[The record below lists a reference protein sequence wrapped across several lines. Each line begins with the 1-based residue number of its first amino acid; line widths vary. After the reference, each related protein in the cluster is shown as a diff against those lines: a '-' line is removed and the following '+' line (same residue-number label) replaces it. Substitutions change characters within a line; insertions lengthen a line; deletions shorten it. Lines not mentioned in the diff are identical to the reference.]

1 MKKNISINISGI
13 IFHVEEDGYE
23 LLKNYL
29 ESISRYFST
38 YEDSKEITDDIESRI
53 AEIFLGKLSN
63 SKQVI
68 TREDVDAVIKTMGS
82 VEDFA
87 AAEVLEEDT
96 AYRSSYSRSTTDEG
110 HDYAEDETYGKK
122 RLYRDTERKVLGGVA
137 AGIAHYFK
145 IDPLWIRLLI
155 LVFFFADA
163 FASFGTITLVTYIVL
178 WIVLPGNPSL
188 EQDRKLKKLFR
199 NPDDKVI
206 GGVSGGIA
214 AYFGTDPT
222 VIRLLFVLSIF
233 LGGTGLLIYI
243 VLWIITPE
251 AKTITDKMQMKG
263 EPVTLSNIE
272 SSIKK
277 NFSVDESGEESL
289 LLKIILFPFRLV
301 AVVINALGQALGPLL
316 NVLGDLARVFAG
328 LILLLIGFGVVFSL
342 LVASGILL
350 GLSSFDPVTLVDGE
364 VPLRLLQESLP
375 ATAGVFGVI
384 ALLIPALALMM
395 AGIAIIARR
404 KLVNSTVGWSALG
417 VWFIALIGLSVTV
430 PQVVL
435 DFKEEGQYATT
446 NTFDMAGATAVL
458 TLGDYPDDQSFAKP
472 RLMIRGHA
480 DSLVALEKEFEARGR
495 NRKAAIEYAQMV
507 SYEVQHND
515 SVLVFPPVYSFNEDA
530 KFRDQEVE
538 LTLYMPYG
546 QAFMMDRDLRLI
558 LRNTLYRSGYSVT
571 DMDDNTFMFTEEGLQ
586 CLSCEERPE
595 MDDELGMSGQDEPN
609 GTADNFSQVFELGAF
624 RNLDINGP
632 FRVNVEPG
640 DDFGVQVVGSEARLN
655 DVEVE
660 NRNGTLE
667 IRFERVL
674 NTYEGDLIE
683 INVIMPEV
691 QDLNLRSNA
700 QLNLSNVRIDAL
712 NIELGGSSQGFLDVD
727 ADRISLNMVGA
738 SSLKLFGQSRQ
749 LDATMNGAARLEAL
763 DLQVRNASLETSGA
777 AQAQVYVTEELNAD
791 AEDTSRIRYQGNPN
805 INLGSGSE
813 GRVSQVEPS

>member
-38 YEDSKEITDDIESRI
+38 YEDSKEITDDIEGRI

-68 TREDVDAVIKTMGS
+68 TQEDVDMVIKTMGS

-87 AAEVLEEDT
+87 AAEAMEEDT
-96 AYRSSYSRSTTDEG
+96 SYRSSYGQSSEPAS
-110 HDYAEDETYGKK
+110 HDDETYGRK

-145 IDPLWIRLLI
+145 TDPLWIRLLI

-188 EQDRKLKKLFR
+188 EHDRKVKKLFR

-214 AYFGTDPT
+214 AYFGSDPT

-251 AKTITDKMQMKG
+251 AKSITDKMQMKG

-289 LLKIILFPFRLV
+289 LLRIILFPFRLI
-301 AVVINALGQALGPLL
+301 AMVINALGKALGPLL
-316 NVLGDLARVFAG
+316 NVLGDFARVFAG
-328 LILLLIGFGVVFSL
+328 LILVLIGFAVVFSL
-342 LVASGILL
+342 LVSGSILL
-350 GLSSFDPVTLVDGE
+350 GLSSFDPISLVDSD

-375 ATAGVFGVI
+375 AAASVFG
-384 ALLIPALALMM
+384 ALTLLIPAVALII
-395 AGIAIIARR
+395 AGIAVIARR
-404 KLVNSTVGWSALG
+404 RMVNATLGWSALG

-435 DFKEEGQYATT
+435 DFRERGRYSTRDTYDLGKT
-446 NTFDMAGATAVL
+446 TAVL
-458 TLGDYPDDQSFAKP
+458 TLGDYPEDQGFAQP

-480 DSLVALEKEFEARGR
+480 DSLLALEKEFEARGR
-495 NRKAAIEYAQMV
+495 NRKTAIEYAQMV
-507 SYEVQHND
+507 SYEIQRND
-515 SVLVFPPVYSFNEDA
+515 SVLVFPPVYTFNENA

-538 LTLYMPYG
+538 LTLFMPYG
-546 QAFMMDRDLRLI
+546 QTFMMDRELSLI
-558 LRNTLYRSGYSVT
+558 LRNTLYRNSYNVA
-571 DMDDNTFMFTEEGLQ
+571 DMDDNTFVFTQEGLE
-586 CLSCEERPE
+586 CLSCQQREELE
-595 MDDELGMSGQDEPN
+595 GELGLSAPDSADDN
-609 GTADNFSQVFELGAF
+609 ADNFSQIYETGAF
-624 RNLDINGP
+624 RNLDIRGP
-632 FRVNVEPG
+632 FRVNVAPG
-640 DDFGVQVVGSEARLN
+640 DDFQVRVVGSEARLN

-660 NRNGTLE
+660 NQNGTLE
-667 IRFERVL
+667 IRFDQL
-674 NTYEGDLIE
+674 FTTSSNDLLE
-683 INVIMPEV
+683 INLTMPELE
-691 QDLNLRSNA
+691 DLRLGASA
-700 QLNLSNVRIDAL
+700 QLNLSNVRTEELDIV
-712 NIELGGSSQGFLDVD
+712 LGGSSKGFLEIN
-727 ADRISLNMVGA
+727 AQRISLSMVGA

-749 LDATMNGAARLEAL
+749 LDATLNGASQLEAQ
-763 DLQVRNASLETSGA
+763 DLQVQNASLETSGA
-777 AQAQVYVTEELNAD
+777 SKAQVNVTEELNAD
-791 AEDTSRIRYQGNPN
+791 AKDTSCIRYQGSPTL
-805 INLGSGSE
+805 NLGSGS
-813 GRVSQVEPS
+813 GDRVSPVNPS

>member
-68 TREDVDAVIKTMGS
+68 TREDVDTVIKTMGS

-87 AAEVLEEDT
+87 AAEAMEEDT
-96 AYRSSYSRSTTDEG
+96 SYRSNYGQPGESAYLD
-110 HDYAEDETYGKK
+110 DETYGKK

-145 IDPLWIRLLI
+145 TDPLWIRLLI

-178 WIVLPGNPSL
+178 WIVLPGNPAL
-188 EQDRKLKKLFR
+188 EHDQKVKKLFR

-233 LGGTGLLIYI
+233 LGGTGLLIYL

-301 AVVINALGQALGPLL
+301 AIVINALGKALGPLL
-316 NVLGDLARVFAG
+316 NVIGDLARVFAG
-328 LILLLIGFGVVFSL
+328 IILVLIGFAVVFSL
-342 LVASGILL
+342 LVASSIFL
-350 GLSSFDPVTLVDGE
+350 GLSSFDPITLIDGE

-375 ATAGVFGVI
+375 ATASVFAVI
-384 ALLIPALALMM
+384 ALIIPALAIIM
-395 AGIAIIARR
+395 AGIAVIARR
-404 KLVNSTVGWSALG
+404 KLVNATVGWSALG

-435 DFKEEGQYATT
+435 DFKEEGQYTT
-446 NTFDMAGATAVL
+446 TETFDMEGATAVL
-458 TLGDYPDDQSFAKP
+458 TLGDYPDDQGFAQP
-472 RLMIRGHA
+472 RLMIRGHS
-480 DSLVALEKEFEARGR
+480 DSLIALEKEFEARGR

-507 SYEVQHND
+507 SYEVKQND
-515 SVLVFPPVYSFNEDA
+515 SILVFPPVFSFSEDA

-538 LTLYMPYG
+538 LTLYLPYG
-546 QAFMMDRDLRLI
+546 QAFMMDRELRLI
-558 LRNTLYRSGYSVT
+558 LRNTLYRSGYNVS
-571 DMDDNTFMFTEEGLQ
+571 DMDDNTFIFNEEGLQ
-586 CLSCEERPE
+586 CLSCPERPE
-595 MDDELGMSGQDEPN
+595 MDDELGISGEEEPN
-609 GTADNFSQVFELGAF
+609 GTADNFSQVYELGTF

-674 NTYEGDLIE
+674 NTNEGDLIE
-683 INVIMPEV
+683 INVRMPEV

-700 QLNLSNVRIDAL
+700 QLNLSNVRTDAL
-712 NIELGGSSQGFLDVD
+712 NIELGGSSQGFLEVD

-791 AEDTSRIRYQGNPN
+791 AEDTSRIRYQGNPTL
-805 INLGSGSE
+805 NLGIGSE
-813 GRVSQVEPS
+813 GRVSLVEPS

>member
-68 TREDVDAVIKTMGS
+68 TREDVEGVIKTMGS

-87 AAEVLEEDT
+87 AAEVMEED
-96 AYRSSYSRSTTDEG
+96 ASYRKSQARADEG
-110 HDYAEDETYGKK
+110 HTYTEEETYGRK

-137 AGIAHYFK
+137 AGIAHYFGT
-145 IDPLWIRLLI
+145 DPLWIRLLI

-178 WIVLPGNPSL
+178 WIVLPGNPDL
-188 EQDRKLKKLFR
+188 EQDRKVKKLFR

-214 AYFGTDPT
+214 AYFGTDAT

-251 AKTITDKMQMKG
+251 AKTLTDKMQMKG

-289 LLKIILFPFRLV
+289 LLKIILFPFRLI
-301 AVVINALGQALGPLL
+301 AIVINALGKALGPLL
-316 NVLGDLARVFAG
+316 NVVGDLARVLAG
-328 LILLLIGFGVVFSL
+328 LILVLMGGAVVFSL
-342 LVASGILL
+342 LVTTSVLL
-350 GLSSFDPVTLVDGE
+350 GLSSFDPVMMWDGD
-364 VPLRLLQESLP
+364 VPLALLQESLP
-375 ATAGVFGVI
+375 AAASVFGGI
-384 ALLIPALALMM
+384 ALLVPAVALII
-395 AGIAIIARR
+395 AGIAVIARKR
-404 KLVNSTVGWSALG
+404 LVNSTVGWSALG

-435 DFKEEGQYATT
+435 DFKEQGRYTT
-446 NTFDMAGATAVL
+446 TETYDLEGATAIL
-458 TLGDYPDDQSFAKP
+458 TLGDYPDEQSFAKP

-480 DSLVALEKEFEARGR
+480 DSVMELQKEFEARGR
-495 NRKAAIEYAQMV
+495 NRKTAIEYAQMV
-507 SYEVQHND
+507 SYEVQRND

-538 LTLYMPYG
+538 LTLYVPYE
-546 QAFMMDRDLRLI
+546 QSFMMDRELSLI
-558 LRNTLYRSGYSVT
+558 LRNTLYRDGFRVS
-571 DMDDNTFMFTEEGLQ
+571 DMNDNVFMFTRDGLR
-586 CLSCEERPE
+586 CLTCQREE
-595 MDDELGMSGQDEPN
+595 MDDELGMNSNEQPG
-609 GTADNFSQVFELGAF
+609 GVSDNFSQIYEVDVFD
-624 RNLDINGP
+624 NLDINGP
-632 FRVNVEPG
+632 FRVNVQPG
-640 DDFGVQVVGSEARLN
+640 DDFQVQVLAGQERLD
-655 DVEVE
+655 DVEVT
-660 NRNGTLE
+660 NRNSTLE
-667 IRFERVL
+667 IRFDQAF
-674 NTYEGDLIE
+674 TSYTDDLIE
-683 INVIMPEV
+683 VNLSM
-691 QDLNLRSNA
+691 QQLNDLRLRGNA
-700 QLNLSNVRIDAL
+700 QVNVSGLSTNQLDVD
-712 NIELGGSSQGFLDVD
+712 LGGSAKGFLEID
-727 ADRISLNMVGA
+727 ADRISLSLGGA
-738 SSLKLFGQSRQ
+738 SSLKLFGKSQQ
-749 LDATMNGAARLEAL
+749 LDANLDGAAQLEAL
-763 DLQVRNASLETSGA
+763 DLEVQTASLETSGA
-777 AQAQVYVTEELNAD
+777 AKAQINVSDELNAD
-791 AEDTSRIRYQGNPN
+791 AEDTSRIQYRGNPKL
-805 INLGSGSE
+805 NLGGGSE
-813 GRVSQVEPS
+813 DRISQINPS